1 MTMQNDKMDQ
11 FKNVMKGKK
20 EAEARVSAA
29 QESGGLTPGLE
40 DQYKAKLAE
49 LESALD
55 QAKTACEEA
64 ETKAKEANEKYLRQY
79 AEFDNFRKR
88 MTKEKEDSLR
98 YGNEKFVREL
108 LPVLDGLEQALAHA
122 ESSDKKAIIE
132 GVQLTLRQFLKVL
145 ENFGV
150 TPVDAVGMP
159 FDPHH
164 HEAMAHH
171 ESEEHDPH
179 TVVNEYRR
187 GYKMHDR
194 LIRPSLVTVAK
205 PPEGK

>member
-1 MTMQNDKMDQ
+1 MQKDKVDQ
-11 FKNVMKGKK
+11 LKQVIKSKK
-20 EAEARVSAA
+20 DAEARVAA
-29 QESGGLTPGLE
+29 SQEAGGMAPGLE
-40 DQYKAKLAE
+40 DQYQAKLTELEAALAETQEKLAE
-49 LESALD
+49 A
-55 QAKTACEEA
+55 EA
-64 ETKAKEANEKYLRQY
+64 KAKDANEKYLRQY

-88 MTKEKEDSLR
+88 IAKEKEEALR
-98 YGNEKFVREL
+98 YSNEKFAKEL

-122 ESSDKKAIIE
+122 ETSDKAAIVE
-132 GVQLTLRQFLKVL
+132 GVQLVLRQFLKVM

-150 TPVDAVGMP
+150 MPVDAVGLP

-171 ESEEHDPH
+171 ESDQHDPH

-205 PPEGK
+205 PPEDK

>member
-1 MTMQNDKMDQ
+1 MQKDKVDQ
-11 FKNVMKGKK
+11 LKQVIKSKK
-20 EAEARVSAA
+20 DAEARVAA
-29 QESGGLTPGLE
+29 SQEAGGMAPGLE
-40 DQYKAKLAE
+40 DQYQAKLTELEAALAETQEKLAE
-49 LESALD
+49 AEAR
-55 QAKTACEEA
+55 AKD
-64 ETKAKEANEKYLRQY
+64 ANEKYLRQY

-88 MTKEKEDSLR
+88 IAKEKEDALR
-98 YGNEKFVREL
+98 YGNEKFAKEL

-122 ESSDKKAIIE
+122 ETSDKAAIVE
-132 GVQLTLRQFLKVL
+132 GVHLVLRQFLKVM

-150 TPVDAVGMP
+150 TPVDAVGLP

-171 ESEEHDPH
+171 ESDQHDPH

-205 PPEGK
+205 PPEDK

>member
-1 MTMQNDKMDQ
+1 MQNDKIDQ
-11 FKNVMKGKK
+11 LKHAMKAKK
-20 EAEARVSAA
+20 EAEARVAA
-29 QESGGLTPGLE
+29 SQEAGGIAPGLE
-40 DQYKAKLAE
+40 DQYKSRIAE
-49 LESALD
+49 LETALD
-55 QAKTACEEA
+55 QVQASLTEA
-64 ETKAKEANEKYLRQY
+64 EAKVKDANEKYLRTY

-88 MTKEKEDSLR
+88 IAREKEEALR
-98 YGNEKFVREL
+98 YGNERFVKEL
-108 LPVLDGLEQALAHA
+108 LPVLDGLEQALSHA
-122 ESSDKKAIIE
+122 EASDKQAIVQ
-132 GVQLTLRQFLKVL
+132 GVQLVLRQFLKVL
-145 ENFGV
+145 ESFGV
-150 TPVDAVGMP
+150 TPVDAVGLP

-205 PPEGK
+205 PPEK